1 MFHLARFCAADLNS
15 SIIEFREGLTMRR
28 RVETVGATQGLSFL
42 RQLSAKARRSFSPE
56 HRKSRKS
63 KPMYLQVWQRLKRS
77 K

>member
-1 MFHLARFCAADLNS
+1 
-15 SIIEFREGLTMRR
+15 MRR